1 MFGWQ
6 YRKLQ
11 REIVATEESVKKL
24 NDKAKEMLDAQ
35 VRIGKPRYIKGL
47 SNTLHLT
54 TLSTVI
60 GLLLYAQNYRIQKED
75 KKIKSQSEKT
85 NWLKKVV
92 KWIIQSF

>member
-1 MFGWQ
+1 ME
-6 YRKLQ
+6 RDL
-11 REIVATEESVKKL
+11 
-24 NDKAKEMLDAQ
+24 DKAKEMLDAQ

-47 SNTLHLT
+47 SNTLPLT